1 MTVQL
6 NLGAL
11 PDSKYAAQLQKSPS
25 PARFP
30 AALER
35 EFIRDSL
42 GAQRL
47 IVRFACTLAL
57 LLLLLRTA
65 ELAAAGAL
73 LADPLRAAALGA
85 VALGSV
91 ALAWLAFSR
100 AYLRLY
106 LPIAHW
112 LVPLRSALL
121 AVEVVMLACGGEP
134 LMMMLLPLLLVG
146 PLFFLGLP
154 FRAGL
159 LSAALAFL
167 LALATAIALHLPP
180 AMLLGGSGL
189 LFATLLIS
197 VLAARVNER
206 RARREFLERRLLG
219 ELAQQDALTWT
230 KNRLVFDETLGRLWS
245 QAAGA
250 ARSLAIGLIDIDD
263 FKAYNDRYGHQ
274 AGDAALRRAA
284 QAIERCVR
292 RPLDLVA
299 RYGGEEFGVI
309 LFDTDRAGAAA
320 MAEAMRCA
328 VESLAIEHD
337 TSRCGEVLTISV
349 GVAVLQ
355 PSAGRNAYGALQLA
369 DEALYQAKSKGR
381 NRIEVRDEAEHGL
394 LVTGEF
400 SRDIIAM
407 VRQGAPAG

>member
-1 MTVQL
+1 MTVRL

-11 PDSKYAAQLQKSPS
+11 PDSKYAALLRKSPP

-30 AALER
+30 AGLER

-42 GAQRL
+42 RAQRL

-57 LLLLLRTA
+57 LLLLLRTV
-65 ELAAAGAL
+65 ELTAAGTL

-85 VALGSV
+85 VVLCSA

-100 AYLRLY
+100 AYRRLY
-106 LPIAHW
+106 LPVAYW

-121 AVEVVMLACGGEP
+121 AVEVVMLSCGGQP
-134 LMMMLLPLLLVG
+134 LMMMLLPLLLLG

-167 LALATAIALHLPP
+167 LALGTALALDLPP
-180 AMLLGGSGL
+180 STLLSGSGFL
-189 LFATLLIS
+189 LATLVVS
-197 VLAARVNER
+197 ALAARLNER

-230 KNRLVFDETLGRLWS
+230 KNRLVFDETLERWWVR
-245 QAAGA
+245 AASA
-250 ARSLAIGLIDIDD
+250 ARSLAIGLIDVDY

-284 QAIERCVR
+284 QAIERCAR

-309 LFDTDRAGAAA
+309 LFDTDRAGATA

-328 VESLAIEHD
+328 VQSLAIEHD
-337 TSRCGEVLTISV
+337 NSRCGEVLTISV
-349 GVAVLQ
+349 GVAVVR
-355 PSAGRNAYGALQLA
+355 PTAWRNAYGALQLA
-369 DEALYQAKSKGR
+369 DEALYRAKSKGR
-381 NRIEVRDEAEHGL
+381 NRIEVMDDVEHRL

-407 VRQGAPAG
+407 VKDGVPAG